1 MDKTISPPR
10 YRSSVAMGNRS
21 QLSMLRLI
29 SLVLLLLAVILT
41 TLQLVRF
48 SRIRAYFP
56 DGLKIAEVPVGG
68 LDRQQAVQRLLE
80 VYSLPVELHYVDAVV
95 QLNPSVIDFQLDLDS
110 MLAAADLERT
120 QNLFWE
126 DFWNYLWGRTPTPLG
141 VPLRATFSE
150 PRLTA
155 YLNEIAQ
162 RYDQPPEAAMPVPG
176 TVNFQAGR
184 QGISLDVSGSV
195 PVVENALR
203 SIDHRSVILPI
214 QRSNPGRPAFNSL
227 EILLQQTIK
236 VSGFDGLVGL
246 YLVDLQNAQEIH
258 FAYQNGDLLPVEPDI
273 AFTASSIIKVP
284 IMISAFRHMQD
295 TSDQETMSL
304 MNDMIVNSGNEVAD
318 WLMNRVLDPRRGP
331 LVVTDDMKA
340 LGLKSTYLAGY
351 FTAGSPLLATIKT
364 PANQRSD
371 VNTDPDPYSQTT
383 PSDISMLLEDLYMC
397 EQTGGGTLMA
407 VFPTQITQA
416 KCQMM
421 VNYLKNNKL
430 PVLLTAGLPEGTQ
443 IAHKHGW
450 VSTQGVINTIGDA
463 GIIYTPGGNYVLA
476 IFMHHPVQLIWD
488 PASTLVAKLSQAVY
502 NYYNPPSQ

>member
-1 MDKTISPPR
+1 
-10 YRSSVAMGNRS
+10 
-21 QLSMLRLI
+21 
-29 SLVLLLLAVILT
+29 
-41 TLQLVRF
+41 
-48 SRIRAYFP
+48 
-56 DGLKIAEVPVGG
+56 
-68 LDRQQAVQRLLE
+68 
-80 VYSLPVELHYVDAVV
+80 VV
-95 QLNPSVIDFQLDLDS
+95 
-110 MLAAADLERT
+110 M
-120 QNLFWE
+120 
-126 DFWNYLWGRTPTPLG
+126 
-141 VPLRATFSE
+141 
-150 PRLTA
+150 
-155 YLNEIAQ
+155 
-162 RYDQPPEAAMPVPG
+162 
-176 TVNFQAGR
+176 
-184 QGISLDVSGSV
+184 
-195 PVVENALR
+195 
-203 SIDHRSVILPI
+203 LPI

-227 EILLQQTIK
+227 EVLLQQTIK

-258 FAYQNGDLLPVEPDI
+258 FAYQNGNLLPVEPDI

-295 TSDQETMSL
+295 TSDQETMTL

-331 LVVTDDMKA
+331 LLVTDDMKA
-340 LGLKSTYLAGY
+340 LGLKNTYLAGY

-383 PSDISMLLEDLYMC
+383 PSDIGMLLEDLYMC
-397 EQTGGGTLMA
+397 EQTGGGTLIA
-407 VFPTQITQA
+407 VFPGQITQA

-421 VNYLKNNKL
+421 INYLKNNKL

-450 VSTQGVINTIGDA
+450 VSTQGIINTIGDA

-476 IFMHHPVQLIWD
+476 IFLHHPVQLIWD

-502 NYYNPPSQ
+502 NYYNPPTQ

>member
-1 MDKTISPPR
+1 
-10 YRSSVAMGNRS
+10 MGNRS

-29 SLVLLLLAVILT
+29 SLALLLLAVILV

-56 DGLKIAEVPVGG
+56 AGMRIAEVPVGG
-68 LDRQQAVQRLLE
+68 LDRQQAAQRLLE
-80 VYSLPVELHYVDAVV
+80 VYSLPVELHYVDAVI
-95 QLNPSVIDFQLDLDS
+95 QLDPEVIDFQLDLDS

-126 DFWNYLWGRTPTPLG
+126 DFWNYLWGRTPTPPG
-141 VPLRATFSE
+141 IPLRATFSE
-150 PRLTA
+150 PRLAA
-155 YLNEIAQ
+155 YLQEIAL
-162 RYDQPPEAAMPVPG
+162 RYDQPAEPAMPVPG
-176 TVNFQAGR
+176 TVNFQPGKE
-184 QGISLDVSGSV
+184 GIALDITGSV

-203 SIDHRSVILPI
+203 SIDNRVAILPI
-214 QRSNPGRPAFNSL
+214 QRSNPGRPAFNNL
-227 EILLQQTIK
+227 GVLLQQTIK

-246 YLVDLQNAQEIH
+246 YLVDLQTAQEIH
-258 FAYQNGDLLPVEPDI
+258 FAYQNGDILPVEPDI

-284 IMISAFRHMQD
+284 IMVSAFRHMQD

-318 WLMNRVLDPRRGP
+318 WLMDRVLDPRRGP
-331 LVVTDDMKA
+331 IVVTDDMKA
-340 LGLKSTYLAGY
+340 LGLKNTYLAGY

-364 PANQRSD
+364 PANQRTD

-383 PSDISMLLEDLYMC
+383 PSDIGMLLEDLYMC

-407 VFPTQITQA
+407 VFPGQITQA

-450 VSTQGVINTIGDA
+450 VSNQGVINTIGDA

-476 IFMHHPVQLIWD
+476 IFLHHPVQLIWD
-488 PASTLVAKLSQAVY
+488 PASTLVAELSKAVY

>member
-126 DFWNYLWGRTPTPLG
+126 DFWNYLWGRTPTPPG

>member
-1 MDKTISPPR
+1 MDKTIPTPR
-10 YRSSVAMGNRS
+10 YRSAVAMGNRS

-29 SLVLLLLAVILT
+29 SLVLLLLSVILT

-56 DGLKIAEVPVGG
+56 DGMRIAEVPVGG
-68 LDRQQAVQRLLE
+68 LDRQEAAQRLLE

-95 QLNPSVIDFQLDLDS
+95 QLTPSVIDFQLDLDS
-110 MLAAADLERT
+110 MLAAADMERT
-120 QNLFWE
+120 QNLFWD
-126 DFWNYLWGRTPTPLG
+126 DFWNYLWGRTQVPAG
-141 VPLRATFSE
+141 IPLRATFSE

-155 YLNEIAQ
+155 FLNEIAQ
-162 RYDQPPEAAMPVPG
+162 RYDQPPEAAMPVAG
-176 TVNFQAGR
+176 TVNFQPGK
-184 QGISLDVSGSV
+184 QGISLDVTGSV

-203 SIDHRSVILPI
+203 SIDHRVVMLPI

-227 EILLQQTIK
+227 EVLLQQTIK

-246 YLVDLQNAQEIH
+246 YLVDLQTAQEIH
-258 FAYQNGDLLPVEPDI
+258 FAYQNGNLLPVEPDI

-295 TSDQETMSL
+295 TSDQETMTL

-318 WLMNRVLDPRRGP
+318 WLMQRVLDPRRGP
-331 LVVTDDMKA
+331 LLVTDDMKS
-340 LGLKSTYLAGY
+340 LGLKNTYLAGY

-364 PANQRSD
+364 PANQRTD

-383 PSDISMLLEDLYMC
+383 PSDIGMLLEDLYMC

-407 VFPTQITQA
+407 VFPGQITQA
-416 KCQMM
+416 KCQLM

-450 VSTQGVINTIGDA
+450 VSTQGIINTIGDA
-463 GIIYTPGGNYVLA
+463 GIIYTPGGNYVLT
-476 IFMHHPVQLIWD
+476 IFLHHPVQLIWD